1 MKTTE
6 KLVRESLISF
16 VSLFL
21 SSLPLSIYHSLS
33 FLSLLPSL
41 TWCFLL
47 SMPFPYLLIL
57 SFNLYFYFTLLLLYL
72 YISISPYLAYFLLYL
87 PLIYLTSPF
96 RLPFSLIPT
105 SFKVCNLSLLS
116 FLFKSLSISPNLSL
130 SIFFVP
136 SP

>member
-1 MKTTE
+1 MSSSSIE
-6 KLVRESLISF
+6 I
-16 VSLFL
+16 SLFL

-33 FLSLLPSL
+33 FLSLLPS
-41 TWCFLL
+41 L

-72 YISISPYLAYFLLYL
+72 YISISPYLTYFLLYL
-87 PLIYLTSPF
+87 PLIFLTSPF

-105 SFKVCNLSLLS
+105 SFKVCYLSLLS

-136 SP
+136 IPLTA

>member
-1 MKTTE
+1 M
-6 KLVRESLISF
+6 ISHCF
-16 VSLFL
+16 SSSSIEISLFL

-33 FLSLLPSL
+33 FLSLLPS
-41 TWCFLL
+41 L

-136 SP
+136 IPLTA